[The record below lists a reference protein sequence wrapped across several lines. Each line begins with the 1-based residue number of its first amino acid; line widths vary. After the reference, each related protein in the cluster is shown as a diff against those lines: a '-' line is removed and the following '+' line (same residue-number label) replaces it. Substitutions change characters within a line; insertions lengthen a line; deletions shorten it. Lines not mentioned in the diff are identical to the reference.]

1 MNDTKGHRTR
11 FAKRTRYSLLFSF
24 FLVYLEHL
32 MSPRPKDNLSECDR
46 HPPGH
51 ERSEWSEFVRASSG
65 RSLSLSPS
73 LPVCCHHQRKVDGF
87 RCGCAASVWRL
98 SLLESDVNATVQ
110 HCAASAG
117 SNKDNRQRRQHL
129 KPRRTRR
136 AH

>member
-1 MNDTKGHRTR
+1 MTPKGTGLALQSELVIR
-11 FAKRTRYSLLFSF
+11 L

-32 MSPRPKDNLSECDR
+32 RSPRPKDNLQNVTVIHQGTKEMN
-46 HPPGH
+46 
-51 ERSEWSEFVRASSG
+51 G
-65 RSLSLSPS
+65 RSLNGRRVGGVSLSLS

-98 SLLESDVNATVQ
+98 SLLESDVKATVQ

-117 SNKDNRQRRQHL
+117 SNKDNRQRRQYL
-129 KPRRTRR
+129 KPRRSRR